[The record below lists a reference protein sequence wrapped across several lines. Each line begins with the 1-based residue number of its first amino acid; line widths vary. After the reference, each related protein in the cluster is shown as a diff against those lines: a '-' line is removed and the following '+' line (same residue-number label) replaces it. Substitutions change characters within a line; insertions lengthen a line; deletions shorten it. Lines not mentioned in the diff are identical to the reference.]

1 MHISR
6 FFISYKKQGRLYG
19 DAKSALSVFKKLL
32 TRVSIGYERGDF
44 VEGNVIYLPLHV
56 PLAKALFHRL
66 PVIPAADDGVA
77 YFFFRK
83 GGKEIAE
90 NGGRVDQ
97 SLFNIKFELY
107 FPPANRPVRSML
119 NLGFL
124 P

>member
-1 MHISR
+1 M
-6 FFISYKKQGRLYG
+6 
-19 DAKSALSVFKKLL
+19 
-32 TRVSIGYERGDF
+32 SIGYERYDF

-56 PLAKALFHRL
+56 PLAKAVFHRF
-66 PVIPAADDGVA
+66 PVIPAADEGVA

-107 FPPANRPVRSML
+107 FSPRKSSGALDVELGIFAVDIIPV
-119 NLGFL
+119 
-124 P
+124 